1 MNDLNPARTITE
13 MGLNN
18 LEFIQDIQR
27 LQRKF
32 QSFRDENP
40 GVFETI
46 NKFQKL
52 AESLAPLM
60 NIVRPV
66 MEAQEAI
73 RGYLD
78 ERIKLAKRIKVV
90 SESGWYLPIWFID
103 SLKVKDLDGLFVNDS
118 IEFERIVTEL
128 FEETL
133 VETIQGRLLDQ
144 FPKRSPA
151 IISVV
156 SSHLRKDYFAAI
168 PLALT
173 LADGFCKDSFF
184 IDRGGKQVPIGFF
197 DLDKPKHS
205 ASTQKLKSAFA
216 VEETSIFSLLT
227 NQLADDD
234 RNRHLV
240 HEQNTKRPS
249 QLNRHAIIHGE
260 SFDFGTYINSVKAIL
275 LLNFI
280 ADLALMSDVSRQTS

>member
-1 MNDLNPARTITE
+1 
-13 MGLNN
+13 MGPSN
-18 LEFIQDIQR
+18 LEFIKDIQI
-27 LQRKF
+27 LQNKF
-32 QSFRDENP
+32 QSFQDQNP
-40 GVFETI
+40 GLFETI
-46 NKFQKL
+46 NKFHKI

-60 NIVRPV
+60 KAIRPV
-66 MEAQEAI
+66 MEAQQAI

-78 ERIKLAKRIKVV
+78 ERLKLAKRIKVV

-103 SLKVKDLDGLFVNDS
+103 SLKVKDLDSLFVNNP
-118 IEFERIVTEL
+118 IEFEKLVAEL
-128 FEETL
+128 FEENL
-133 VETIQGRLLDQ
+133 VETIQVRLLEQ

-151 IISVV
+151 IVSVV

-184 IDRGGKQVPIGFF
+184 VIRGEKKVPIGFF
-197 DLDKPKHS
+197 DLDKPKNS

-260 SFDFGTYINSVKAIL
+260 SFDYGTYINSVKAIL

-280 ADLALMSDVSRQTS
+280 SDLTMMNDVSQQTS